1 MLGLLVMAMGAPQIP
16 DAMLSRTEA
25 EAMSSDK
32 LADLLLAEFPHDDIV
47 GANLPDTGPGP
58 HGEIRDPS
66 LGHISFQEQ
75 GSAGGGRLCK
85 ARRIV
90 ATFDWPD
97 GESGKPLAE
106 RSADDP
112 KRLFRVY
119 GLPQTAVLSDIATD
133 AACASLPNERYA
145 SLGQPPEHEQRLRQF
160 IELTGAVDDTRQRAL
175 PIACGDWTGAEE
187 QPCDADEAIAKID
200 WDRLSSVRPVD
211 WPHGVSATRITF
223 SQPDGPLIHAYL
235 SGAETIS
242 AAKITYAWPAP
253 F

>member
-1 MLGLLVMAMGAPQIP
+1 MFSLLVMAMATPQSP

-25 EAMSSDK
+25 EAMSSDQ
-32 LADLLLAEFPHDDIV
+32 LEDLLLAKFPHDDIV
-47 GANLPDTGPGP
+47 GVKLPGTGPGP
-58 HGEIRDPS
+58 HGEIGDPS

-97 GESGKPLAE
+97 GERGKPLTE

-119 GLPQTAVLSDIATD
+119 GLPQAAVLSETATD
-133 AACASLPNERYA
+133 AACASVPSERYA
-145 SLGQPPEHEQRLRQF
+145 SLGQAPEHEQRLRQF
-160 IELTGAVDDTRQRAL
+160 IELTGAGDDGRKRAL
-175 PIACGDWTGAEE
+175 PIACADWTGAEE
-187 QPCDADEAIAKID
+187 QHCDAAEAIAKIA

-223 SQPDGPLIHAYL
+223 SQPEGPLIHAYL